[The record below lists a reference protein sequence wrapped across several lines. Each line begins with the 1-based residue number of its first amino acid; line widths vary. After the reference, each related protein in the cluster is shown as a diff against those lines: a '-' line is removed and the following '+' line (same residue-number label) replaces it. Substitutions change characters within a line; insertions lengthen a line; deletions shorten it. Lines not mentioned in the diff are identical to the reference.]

1 MITRLDVRLGDRVSQ
16 GQLLAELDNVAAR
29 LAYEQALSQLNS
41 AESQMNTARLA
52 LERTRG
58 PCRAVWST
66 GPGPPLVTIFRSK
79 KVGAM

>member
-1 MITRLDVRLGDRVSQ
+1 MHGAKLT
-16 GQLLAELDNVAAR
+16 
-29 LAYEQALSQLNS
+29 
-41 AESQMNTARLA
+41 

-66 GPGPPLVTIFRSK
+66 EPGPTLVTIFRSK